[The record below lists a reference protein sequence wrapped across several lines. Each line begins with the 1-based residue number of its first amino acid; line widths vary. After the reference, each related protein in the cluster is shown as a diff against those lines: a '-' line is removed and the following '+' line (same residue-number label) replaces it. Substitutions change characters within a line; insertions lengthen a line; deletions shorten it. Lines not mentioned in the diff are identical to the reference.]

1 MLKLTCK
8 GMYEEMARKDEFDF
22 ASIERTALDY
32 IKREQKM
39 VVLSGIFPIVLF
51 FFGFL
56 SLDVAYRWLEFYEV
70 PVTAGFAQI
79 TPIIIT
85 FIFAGL
91 AFGEFYFFILWH
103 RHTIQYEKVRS
114 QVKLVNVPEEQIG
127 ADLPIGSKK
136 QATLSTLI
144 YNFVQYMTKMKY
156 LFILILLVGAINLSW
171 DGWFLFDSEM
181 YHKFW
186 IPEAY
191 FMPLLWL
198 ILINVAIIVIFLLFE
213 GYLFAKW
220 QIRLKR
226 LRQYEKEV
234 LQELGLD

>member
-1 MLKLTCK
+1 MRKSTYEWMLI
-8 GMYEEMARKDEFDF
+8 EMSGVNDSEF
-22 ASIERTALDY
+22 AAIERTALDY
-32 IKREQKM
+32 IKREQLM

-56 SLDVAYRWLEFYEV
+56 SLDVAYRWLEFYDV

-198 ILINVAIIVIFLLFE
+198 ILINVGESQSF
-213 GYLFAKW
+213 
-220 QIRLKR
+220 
-226 LRQYEKEV
+226 V
-234 LQELGLD
+234 LGRFGHRTE